1 MFDRRL
7 RGQENNNE
15 KTVLLVPL
23 SDSGG
28 GVDGIL
34 FAVPGPGNLRTVLFV
49 KLKLDQADKRGSC
62 RQRLRCT
69 AGVDGKDGR
78 RMRIGPLWV

>member
-1 MFDRRL
+1 MFDRHL

-34 FAVPGPGNLRTVLFV
+34 FAVLGIGNLRTVLFV
-49 KLKLDQADKRGSC
+49 KLKLDQADNWEAAANDYAALLGW
-62 RQRLRCT
+62 
-69 AGVDGKDGR
+69 DGKDGR